1 LERLLTG
8 ELPMTVLRAT
18 DVEDL
23 VARLREAAGLGD
35 IAATTERIKETLEE
49 FIPPEGL
56 VVPERFLSVRPD
68 SYARRLLYQD
78 PDLGFTALIM
88 TWGPGQRTGLHDHA
102 GIWCVEGVVQGQMEV
117 CRYELEEECGNDL
130 FRFADKGCVRAAAG
144 SAGALIPP
152 FEHHVLANALPDRPS
167 LTLHVYGGEMDHCS
181 VFEPQGGGLYR
192 RCDRFLT
199 YDD

>member
-1 LERLLTG
+1 
-8 ELPMTVLRAT
+8 MTVLRAT

-23 VARLREAAGLGD
+23 VERLREAAGLSD

-49 FIPPEGL
+49 LIPPEGL
-56 VVPERFLSVRPD
+56 VMPERFLQVRPD

-78 PDLGFTALIM
+78 PEHVFTALIM
-88 TWGPGQRTGLHDHA
+88 TWGPGQRTALHDHA

-117 CRYELEEECGNDL
+117 CRYEMAEECGNDL
-130 FRFADKGCVRAAAG
+130 FRFADKGCVRAVAG

-152 FEHHVLANALPDRPS
+152 FEHHVLANALTDRPS

-181 VFEPQGGGLYR
+181 IFEPQGDGFYR
-192 RCDRFLT
+192 RIERSLS

>member
-1 LERLLTG
+1 
-8 ELPMTVLRAT
+8 MTVLRTT
-18 DVEDL
+18 DVAEL
-23 VARLREAAGLGD
+23 VERLREAAALGD

-56 VVPERFLSVRPD
+56 VVPERFLEVRPD

-78 PDLGFTALIM
+78 PELGFTALIM
-88 TWGPGQRTGLHDHA
+88 TWGPGQRTALHDHA

-117 CRYELEEECGNDL
+117 CRYELAEEYGDDL
-130 FRFADKGCVRAAAG
+130 FRFHEKGCVKAVAG

-152 FEHHVLANALPDRPS
+152 FEHHVLANAQTDRTS
-167 LTLHVYGGEMDHCS
+167 LTLHVYGGEMDHCA
-181 VFEPQGGGLYR
+181 VFEPEGDGLYR
-192 RCDRFLT
+192 RRERSLS